1 MSPMARVAVILVLA
15 VLLLPALLSACP
27 LCKEAEADTPGG
39 SASLGR
45 GFYYSILLM
54 IAVPWTA
61 VGTVAFLIFR
71 KRRRSGEV
79 AGNSVGA
86 GPQGLSPQ
94 LSPTGLHPP
103 QSTVAGTGFNLHPP
117 QSTGARS

>member
-1 MSPMARVAVILVLA
+1 MSPIARVAA
-15 VLLLPALLSACP
+15 VLLLAALVLPAALSACP
-27 LCKEAEADTPGG
+27 LCKDATPDAESPGG

-71 KRRRSGEV
+71 RRRRARGAEPSGVV
-79 AGNSVGA
+79 AFLPESRGVES
-86 GPQGLSPQ
+86 
-94 LSPTGLHPP
+94 
-103 QSTVAGTGFNLHPP
+103 
-117 QSTGARS
+117 

>member
-1 MSPMARVAVILVLA
+1 MSPIARVTAVFLLA
-15 VLLLPALLSACP
+15 VLVLPALLSACP
-27 LCKEAEADTPGG
+27 LCKDATPDAEYPGG

-71 KRRRSGEV
+71 RRRREKGS
-79 AGNSVGA
+79 A
-86 GPQGLSPQ
+86 P
-94 LSPTGLHPP
+94 
-103 QSTVAGTGFNLHPP
+103 
-117 QSTGARS
+117 ARVVPFLPESRGVEP

>member
-1 MSPMARVAVILVLA
+1 MNRVLRIAAILALAAILV
-15 VLLLPALLSACP
+15 PALLSACP

-71 KRRRSGEV
+71 KRRRARTSEPV
-79 AGNSVGA
+79 SSEAGA
-86 GPQGLSPQ
+86 GPQDLSPRH
-94 LSPTGLHPP
+94 SP
-103 QSTVAGTGFNLHPP
+103 V
-117 QSTGARS
+117 GARS

>member
-1 MSPMARVAVILVLA
+1 MSPIARVAA
-15 VLLLPALLSACP
+15 VLLLAALVLPAALSACP
-27 LCKEAEADTPGG
+27 LCKDATPDTESPGG

-71 KRRRSGEV
+71 RRRRARGAEPSGGV
-79 AGNSVGA
+79 AFLPESRGVES
-86 GPQGLSPQ
+86 
-94 LSPTGLHPP
+94 
-103 QSTVAGTGFNLHPP
+103 
-117 QSTGARS
+117 

>member
-1 MSPMARVAVILVLA
+1 VRSSARIAALLLLIVV
-15 VLLLPALLSACP
+15 LLPAVLSACP
-27 LCKEAEADTPGG
+27 LCKDATPDAEYPGG

-71 KRRRSGEV
+71 RRRREK
-79 AGNSVGA
+79 GA
-86 GPQGLSPQ
+86 AP
-94 LSPTGLHPP
+94 
-103 QSTVAGTGFNLHPP
+103 
-117 QSTGARS
+117 ARVVSFLPESRGVEP

>member
-1 MSPMARVAVILVLA
+1 MRSFVRVAAILVLA
-15 VLLLPALLSACP
+15 ALVLPALASACP

-61 VGTVAFLIFR
+61 VATVAFLIFR
-71 KRRRSGEV
+71 RRRRSAKV
-79 AGNSVGA
+79 AGISVAGAGPEGLSPRHSPTGA
-86 GPQGLSPQ
+86 GPQDLSPRH
-94 LSPTGLHPP
+94 SP
-103 QSTVAGTGFNLHPP
+103 S
-117 QSTGARS
+117 GARS

>member
-1 MSPMARVAVILVLA
+1 MSPIGRVAALLLLA
-15 VLLLPALLSACP
+15 ALLLPALAAACP
-27 LCKEAEADTPGG
+27 LCKDAEADTPGG

-71 KRRRSGEV
+71 RRREQ
-79 AGNSVGA
+79 AAKERHNSVAGA
-86 GPQGLSPQ
+86 GPQGLSPRQ
-94 LSPTGLHPP
+94 PER
-103 QSTVAGTGFNLHPP
+103 V
-117 QSTGARS
+117 RS

>member
-1 MSPMARVAVILVLA
+1 MSPMVRVAVVLVLA
-15 VLLLPALLSACP
+15 ALLLPALLSACP

-71 KRRRSGEV
+71 KRRRSEK
-79 AGNSVGA
+79 
-86 GPQGLSPQ
+86 
-94 LSPTGLHPP
+94 
-103 QSTVAGTGFNLHPP
+103 VAGTGFNLHPP

>member
-1 MSPMARVAVILVLA
+1 MRASARVAAVILLVVLI
-15 VLLLPALLSACP
+15 LPAVLSACP
-27 LCKEAEADTPGG
+27 LCKEATPDGEYPGG

-71 KRRRSGEV
+71 RRRRDKLAADGHGMPFLPESRGVE
-79 AGNSVGA
+79 
-86 GPQGLSPQ
+86 P
-94 LSPTGLHPP
+94 
-103 QSTVAGTGFNLHPP
+103 
-117 QSTGARS
+117 

>member
-1 MSPMARVAVILVLA
+1 MSPIVRVAA
-15 VLLLPALLSACP
+15 VLLLAALVLPAVLSACP
-27 LCKEAEADTPGG
+27 LCKDATPDAEYPGG

-71 KRRRSGEV
+71 RRRRERT
-79 AGNSVGA
+79 A
-86 GPQGLSPQ
+86 LS
-94 LSPTGLHPP
+94 TGVSRLVPD
-103 QSTVAGTGFNLHPP
+103 SR
-117 QSTGARS
+117 GARS

>member
-1 MSPMARVAVILVLA
+1 MRPLARVFAILVLA
-15 VLLLPALLSACP
+15 ALLVPAVASACP

-71 KRRRSGEV
+71 KRRREQP
-79 AGNSVGA
+79 AI
-86 GPQGLSPQ
+86 
-94 LSPTGLHPP
+94 P
-103 QSTVAGTGFNLHPP
+103 QSAKSPVNLVPEPP
-117 QSTGARS
+117 GARS

>member
-1 MSPMARVAVILVLA
+1 MSPIARVAVVLVLA
-15 VLLLPALLSACP
+15 ALLLPALLSACP

-71 KRRRSGEV
+71 KRRRDRS
-79 AGNSVGA
+79 AIPLNAS
-86 GPQGLSPQ
+86 SPVE
-94 LSPTGLHPP
+94 LVPEPP
-103 QSTVAGTGFNLHPP
+103 
-117 QSTGARS
+117 GARS